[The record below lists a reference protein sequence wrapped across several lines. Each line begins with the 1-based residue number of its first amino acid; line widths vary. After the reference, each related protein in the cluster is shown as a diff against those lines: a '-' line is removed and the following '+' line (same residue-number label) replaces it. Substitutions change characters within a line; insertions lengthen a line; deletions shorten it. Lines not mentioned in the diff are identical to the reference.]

1 MSDNGQLDLGSA
13 QDLVRPGGLAAPHA
27 GASIGA
33 FPPIADY
40 AYLSDCEVGA
50 LVAPSGS
57 VEWLC
62 APQFDAPS
70 VFAAVLDRDAGRFRL
85 GPADVTVPAS
95 RRYLPGTMILEST
108 WMTRTGWLVVYDF
121 LAIGPW
127 HHEEER
133 EARHR
138 RAPSD
143 YESEDCM
150 VRVASCVQGLIDLNM
165 ECSPLFDY
173 GSKGGDWEYTGH
185 GYSEAVATAEGCDVR
200 LALDSSLRVG
210 FEGRL
215 AAARTT
221 LREGQS
227 AYTSISWASGR
238 RGPKSVDEAYQW
250 MHRTANFWREW
261 LNQGTFPDHRW
272 RSYLER
278 SAMTL
283 KGLSFSP
290 TGAVIAAP
298 TTSLPRE
305 PGGERNWDSRYVF
318 LRDAAFTLWALYS
331 LGFDWEADD
340 FFYFLADQAGE
351 DGSLQNIYAIDGRSN
366 LEERILP
373 HLSGYEGARPV
384 RVGNAAYEYEQH
396 DVWGAVLDA
405 VFLHARSRDKL
416 PERVW
421 PIVRKQVETAVERW
435 RLPDRGIWALRGD
448 PQHYTSSKVMCWA
461 ACDRGARLAELRD
474 ELDIAREWQAIAD
487 EIKEDVLE
495 QALDER
501 GVFTMHYG
509 TTELDASALLL
520 PLVRFLPPDDYRI
533 RNTVFAV
540 ADELVENGLVLR
552 HHPDSDQPL
561 HLAAGG
567 EAFIAC
573 SFWLVSAF
581 AEIGEPERARSLCER
596 LLAHASP
603 LGLYAEHLDPYSGR
617 HLGNFPNAFTHLAQI
632 NAVLHVIRIDQLQ
645 QTSRVSSPH
654 VV

>member
-1 MSDNGQLDLGSA
+1 VSDNGQLDLGSA
-13 QDLVRPGGLAAPHA
+13 QDLAKPGGLSSPHHGA
-27 GASIGA
+27 GVGS

-50 LVAPSGS
+50 LVAPSGN

-70 VFAAVLDRDAGRFRL
+70 VFGALLDRDAGRFRL
-85 GPADVTVPAS
+85 SPADLLVPAS
-95 RRYLPGTMILEST
+95 RRYLPGTMILETT

-143 YESEDCM
+143 YEAEDCM
-150 VRVASCVQGLIDLNM
+150 VRIASCVQGLIDLSM
-165 ECSPLFDY
+165 ECAPQFDY
-173 GSKGGDWEYTGH
+173 AQKAGHWEYTGA
-185 GYSEAVATAEGCDVR
+185 GYSEAAASADDCDVTLS
-200 LALDSSLRVG
+200 LASSLRVG

-221 LREGQS
+221 LRENHS
-227 AYTSISWASGR
+227 AFVSLGWGKSA
-238 RGPKSVDEAYQW
+238 RGPGSTEEAYEW
-250 MHRTANFWREW
+250 MQRTASYWREW
-261 LNQGTFPDHRW
+261 LGQGTFPDHRW

-283 KGLSFSP
+283 KGLSFAP
-290 TGAVIAAP
+290 TGAVIAAA

-331 LGFDWEADD
+331 LDFDWEADD
-340 FFYFLADQAGE
+340 FFYFLADQADE
-351 DGSLQNIYAIDGRSN
+351 DGTLQNIYSVSGDRD
-366 LEERILP
+366 LEEHTLP
-373 HLSGYEGARPV
+373 QLAGYGGARPV
-384 RVGNAAYEYEQH
+384 RIGNAAYDYTQH

-405 VFLHARSRDKL
+405 AYLHARSRDKL

-421 PIVRKQVETAVERW
+421 PIVRRQVEIAAERW
-435 RLPDRGIWALRGD
+435 KEKDRGIWALRGE
-448 PQHYTSSKVMCWA
+448 PQHYTSSKALCWA

-474 ELDIAREWQAIAD
+474 ELELAQSWQATAD
-487 EIKEDVLE
+487 EIREDVLAN
-495 QALDER
+495 ALDDR
-501 GVFTMHYG
+501 GVFTMHYD
-509 TTELDASALLL
+509 TADLDASVLLL

-533 RNTVFAV
+533 RNTVFAIS
-540 ADELVENGLVLR
+540 DELIVNGIVMR
-552 HHPDSDQPL
+552 HHPSSNKPL
-561 HLAAGG
+561 RVSAGG

-581 AEIGEPERARSLCER
+581 AEIGEYERARALCER
-596 LLAHASP
+596 MLSHASS
-603 LGLYAEHLDPYSGR
+603 LGLYAEHLDPFSGR

-632 NAVLHVIRIDQLQ
+632 NAVLHIIRIDQLHE
-645 QTSRVSSPH
+645 TSRVSSPH
-654 VV
+654 AT

>member
-1 MSDNGQLDLGSA
+1 MSGNGQLDA
-13 QDLVRPGGLAAPHA
+13 EEAHDIVKPGGLSSPHHGWA
-27 GASIGA
+27 VGA

-50 LVAPSGS
+50 LVAPSGN

-70 VFAAVLDRDAGRFRL
+70 VFGALLDRDAGRFRL
-85 GPADVTVPAS
+85 SPADVLVPAS
-95 RRYLPGTMILEST
+95 RRYLPGTMILETT

-121 LAIGPW
+121 LAVGPW

-133 EARHR
+133 ETRHR

-143 YESEDCM
+143 YEAEDCM
-150 VRVASCVQGLIDLNM
+150 VRIATCVQGLIDLNL
-165 ECSPLFDY
+165 ECAPLFDY
-173 GSKGGDWEYTGH
+173 SEKPGSWEYTGS
-185 GYSEAVATAEGCDVR
+185 GYSQALASAEGCDVT

-210 FEGRL
+210 FEGRM

-221 LREGQS
+221 LREHES
-227 AYTSISWASGR
+227 AFASLCWSSGR
-238 RGPKSVDEAYQW
+238 RGPKSAEAAYESMQC
-250 MHRTANFWREW
+250 TANFWREW

-283 KGLSFSP
+283 KGLSFTP

-331 LGFDWEADD
+331 LDFDWEADD

-351 DGSLQNIYAIDGRSN
+351 DGSLQNIYAVGGDTK
-366 LEERILP
+366 LEERTLP
-373 HLSGYEGARPV
+373 NLTGYDGARPV
-384 RVGNAAYEYEQH
+384 RIGNAAYDYNQH

-405 VFLHARSRDKL
+405 AYLHARSRDKL

-421 PIVRKQVETAVERW
+421 PIVRKQVEAAVENW
-435 RLPDRGIWALRGD
+435 KDKDRGIWALRGD

-461 ACDRGARLAELRD
+461 ACDRGARLAELRE
-474 ELDIAREWQAIAD
+474 ELELAESWQKVAD
-487 EIKEDVLE
+487 EIREDVLAN
-495 QALDER
+495 ALDDR
-501 GVFTMHYG
+501 GVFTMHYE
-509 TTELDASALLL
+509 TAELDASALLL
-520 PLVRFLPPDDYRI
+520 PLVRFLPPDDYRV
-533 RNTVFAV
+533 RNTVFAIS
-540 ADELVENGLVLR
+540 DELIENGVVLR
-552 HHPDSDQPL
+552 HQPHGDQPL
-561 HLAAGG
+561 HIAAGG

-581 AEIGEPERARSLCER
+581 AEIGEHDRARALCER
-596 LLAHASP
+596 MLAHAST
-603 LGLYAEHLDPYSGR
+603 LGLYAEHLDPFSGR

-632 NAVLHVIRIDQLQ
+632 NAVLHIIRIDQM
-645 QTSRVSSPH
+645 QTGKMSAQHGS
-654 VV
+654 

>member
-1 MSDNGQLDLGSA
+1 MSDNGQLGLGGA
-13 QDLVRPGGLAAPHA
+13 RDLVRPSGLSSPH
-27 GASIGA
+27 GNMSVGA
-33 FPPIADY
+33 FPPIAEY

-50 LVAPSGS
+50 LVAPSGN

-62 APQFDAPS
+62 PPQFDAPS
-70 VFAAVLDRDAGRFRL
+70 AFGALLDRDAGRFRL
-85 GPADVTVPAS
+85 SPADILVPAS
-95 RRYLPGTMILEST
+95 RRYVPGTMILETT

-133 EARHR
+133 EPRHR

-143 YESEDCM
+143 YEAEDCM
-150 VRVASCVQGLIDLNM
+150 VRIASCVQGLTDVNM
-165 ECSPLFDY
+165 ECAPQFDY
-173 GSKGGDWEYTGH
+173 AQKPGNWEYTGES
-185 GYSEAVATAEGCDVR
+185 YSQALATADGCDLR
-200 LALDSSLRVG
+200 LSMNSSMRVG

-227 AYTSISWASGR
+227 TFTSLSWSTEP
-238 RGPKSVDEAYQW
+238 RGPKSAEEAYAW
-250 MHRTANFWREW
+250 MQRTANFWREW
-261 LNQGTFPDHRW
+261 LGQGTFPDHRW
-272 RSYLER
+272 RAYLER

-283 KGLSFSP
+283 KGLSFAP

-318 LRDAAFTLWALYS
+318 LRDAAFTLWAMYS
-331 LGFDWEADD
+331 LDFDWEADD

-351 DGSLQNIYAIDGRSN
+351 DGSLQNIYSVTGEGT
-366 LEERILP
+366 LEERTLP
-373 HLSGYEGARPV
+373 QLSGYDGARPV
-384 RVGNAAYEYEQH
+384 RIGNAAYDYNQH

-405 VFLHARSRDKL
+405 AYLHARSRDKL

-421 PIVRKQVETAVERW
+421 PIVRKQVEMAAEYW
-435 RLPDRGIWALRGD
+435 KDKDRGIWALRGE
-448 PQHYTSSKVMCWA
+448 PQHYTSSKALCWA

-474 ELDIAREWQAIAD
+474 ELDLAERWQATAD
-487 EIKEDVLE
+487 EIHVDVLAN
-495 QALDER
+495 ALDER
-501 GVFTMHYG
+501 GVFTMHYD
-509 TTELDASALLL
+509 TTELDASCLLL
-520 PLVRFLPPDDYRI
+520 PLVRFLPPDDYRV
-533 RNTVFAV
+533 RNTVFAI
-540 ADELVENGLVLR
+540 ADELTVNGIVLR
-552 HHPDSDQPL
+552 HLPHGNQPVNV
-561 HLAAGG
+561 AAGG

-581 AEIGEPERARSLCER
+581 ALIGEPDRARMLCER
-596 LLAHASP
+596 ILAQASP

-632 NAVLHVIRIDQLQ
+632 SAVLQVISIDQLQ

-654 VV
+654 AA